1 MEFER
6 AAHRFGWCGRHD
18 PITSSPFTHECLMA
32 DEEEIDTE
40 AVAAAV
46 RDPGSLRQR
55 IGRARFRGQVRSGL
69 TAELEKRVSKPAGV
83 KRFGFAKADV
93 PKMMEVVT
101 DTDID
106 AEADALHAAEAQAT
120 PAAEGDA
127 EAKGLRDW
135 LGDNKELIGAVIAA
149 LLKKFLGI

>member
-1 MEFER
+1 
-6 AAHRFGWCGRHD
+6 
-18 PITSSPFTHECLMA
+18 MA
-32 DEEEIDTE
+32 EEEHEIDTE

-55 IGRARFRGQVRSGL
+55 IGRARFRNQVRNGL
-69 TAELEKRVSKPAGV
+69 SAELEKRVSKPAGV
-83 KRFGFAKADV
+83 KRFGFVKADV

-106 AEADALHAAEAQAT
+106 AEADAIDAAGAEAEAT

-127 EAKGLRDW
+127 VVKGPLRDW

-149 LLKKFLGI
+149 LLRKFLGI